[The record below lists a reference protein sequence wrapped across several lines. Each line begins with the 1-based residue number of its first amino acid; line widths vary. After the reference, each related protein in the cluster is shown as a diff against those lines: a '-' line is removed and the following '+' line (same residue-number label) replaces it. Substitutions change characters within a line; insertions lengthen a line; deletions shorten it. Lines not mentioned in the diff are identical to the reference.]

1 MNKMTR
7 SELIEKAFLEMIRQN
22 ERLIYK
28 VCSFYVSDEYPLA
41 DLYQEVVCNLWAGY
55 PNFRNGC
62 SFSTWIYRIALNTCI
77 SGLRK
82 ELKIPKKIPVSV
94 LEDVLI
100 EPESISEQIKEMYH
114 FIYQLKTMERA
125 VILLYLEDK
134 SYQEIADITGL
145 TVSNVATKLKRSK
158 QKLKEMSNR

>member
-1 MNKMTR
+1 MNDST
-7 SELIEKAFLEMIRQN
+7 EIEKAFLEMIHQN

-28 VCSFYVSDEYPLA
+28 VCSFYTSDEYPLA
-41 DLYQEVVCNLWAGY
+41 DLYQEVVYNLWVGY
-55 PNFRNGC
+55 PKFRNGC
-62 SFSTWIYRIALNTCI
+62 NFSTWIYRIALNTCI

-82 ELKIPKKIPVSV
+82 ELKIPQKVPVSV

-114 FIYQLKTMERA
+114 FIHQLKTMERA
-125 VILLYLEDK
+125 IILLYLEEK